1 MTHVRRKID
10 AKTFKEATGCVPQQ
24 DDLVR
29 CNCEKAGQIL
39 HQMCGWDE
47 ERNLPNFWP
56 KKRRMADE
64 VSAESYAFPNGEFQG
79 EAK

>member
-1 MTHVRRKID
+1 MPRQITREDFHQ
-10 AKTFKEATGCVPQQ
+10 ATGVWPEQ
-24 DDLVR
+24 DDLIR

-64 VSAESYAFPNGEFQG
+64 VSAESYALPNGERD
-79 EAK
+79 A